1 MSDTW
6 WVDKEA
12 LLQEQL
18 DVLSMN
24 LDKDLYI
31 SGPPGS
37 GKTNLLLLRA
47 NHLIITQPDAEF
59 FIVCFTRLLT
69 KFIRT
74 GAGIYEFPEN
84 RIVTK
89 QALYES
95 ILADHGRLPLDLREL
110 TTIQRAKKVQTA
122 MGALMAA
129 GVGRSSFP
137 ILFIDEAQDYS
148 AVDLEIF
155 RYLAENIACAADA
168 RQGLYEE
175 GESGHA
181 WLQDYKWDYSVKL
194 VHHYRTAPNLI
205 EVSDKIMHG
214 KLGHVPMLPTHQ
226 YTGDITPIEVMGE
239 LSLEQQVDLLA
250 TRISRQL
257 DIYPNQNIG
266 VIIPRREEHALIW
279 ENLASVPDL
288 LGKVT
293 NAMDRDFD
301 PTRPVWVATMHSAK
315 GLEFRCVHIMAA
327 DTIARFNAHA
337 RRLAFTGV
345 TRAKTALSIYH
356 DRPLLP
362 FFSAALAEKEAG
374 RITLDRLFG
383 KRK

>member
-6 WVDKEA
+6 WIDKEA

-18 DVLSMN
+18 DVLSLD
-24 LDKDLYI
+24 LDKDLFI

-47 NHLIITQPDAEF
+47 NHLVITQPDAEF

-69 KFIRT
+69 RFIRT

-89 QALYES
+89 QALYEN
-95 ILADHGRLPLDLREL
+95 ILADQGRLPSAIKEL
-110 TTIQRAKKVQTA
+110 GRAERAQRVMQA
-122 MGALMAA
+122 MCEMMNA
-129 GVGRSSFP
+129 GVGRTSFP
-137 ILFIDEAQDYS
+137 LLFIDEAQDYS
-148 AVDLEIF
+148 STDLEIF
-155 RYLAENIACAADA
+155 RYLSQNIACAADA

-175 GESGHA
+175 GESGYA
-181 WLQDYKWDYSVKL
+181 WLKNYEWDYAIRL

-205 EVSDKIMHG
+205 EVSDKIMEG
-214 KLGHVPMLPTHQ
+214 KLGHIPMLPTHQ
-226 YTGDITPIEVMGE
+226 YVGDITPIEVFDE
-239 LSLEQQVDLLA
+239 VSLNQQIEILIPKIL
-250 TRISRQL
+250 RQI

-266 VIIPRREEHALIW
+266 IIVPRRDDLSVIW
-279 ENLASVPDL
+279 QALASNSSL
-288 LGKVT
+288 LGKIT
-293 NAMDRDFD
+293 NAMEQDFD
-301 PTRPVWVATMHSAK
+301 SSKPVWVATMHSAK

-327 DTIARFNAHA
+327 DTIKRFNAHA

-356 DRPLLP
+356 ESPLLP
-362 FFSAALAEKEAG
+362 FFSAALAKKETEK
-374 RITLDRLFG
+374 ISVDRLFG
-383 KRK
+383 KKK